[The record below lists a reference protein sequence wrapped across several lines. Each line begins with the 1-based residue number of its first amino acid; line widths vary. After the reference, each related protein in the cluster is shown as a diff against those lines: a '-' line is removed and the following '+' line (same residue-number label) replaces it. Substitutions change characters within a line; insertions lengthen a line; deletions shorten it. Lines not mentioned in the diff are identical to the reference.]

1 MNAAARRIAHVVES
15 TGLSRE
21 LIHHYLRQ
29 GLLPASP
36 SRARYTDSQV
46 RLLQL
51 IRRLR
56 EDHGLPLEVIRSIF
70 ALYDFD
76 PARLEPLILAESL
89 GHRLTRYA
97 LRNELSPSRAL
108 SAEELAAEAG
118 VSEERLA
125 EYHEMGLTQP
135 LAAADGEDRYSVFD
149 ANIIA
154 LCERGVALGVPFDSF
169 RTIASYIRVA
179 FQLEHAEVFAGS
191 WSGRSELSEVMGQL
205 FLRREIVVNFVQ
217 NVLQAL
223 IQRHV
228 HRSLEESDAPGTF
241 LERVVF
247 SPSDAFLKRHGL
259 PARIEALQE
268 RLGPRAR
275 GWLDLAELQLHAG
288 RHREAAFFLE
298 QALERWPDREDLD
311 ALYGVALAL
320 SGQAD
325 EAVARLERA
334 AAAHRELAPLCQV
347 YLALLALL
355 RGGDGGRI
363 LGLTQQA
370 LDGADAVGERRA
382 AWGLTVR
389 ILGGWLLAALPPAFR
404 RAARGEALLVDALGE
419 LSVAGELDGVPGLR
433 ERLVINAAFLLDDR
447 LRAAGR
453 EQAGGLS
460 RAALCDQV
468 CRLDPGSAF
477 AERAFLE
484 R

>member
-1 MNAAARRIAHVVES
+1 MNASARRIAQVVES

-29 GLLPASP
+29 GLLPAPP
-36 SRARYTDSQV
+36 SRARYTETQV

-56 EDHGLPLEVIRSIF
+56 EDHGLPLEVIRSF
-70 ALYDFD
+70 FTLYDFD

-97 LRNELSPSRAL
+97 LRNELSPSRTL
-108 SAEELAAEAG
+108 SAEDLASEAG

-125 EYHEMGLTQP
+125 QYLEIGLARP
-135 LAAADGEDRYSVFD
+135 LAASDDEDRYSVFD

-154 LCERGVALGVPFDSF
+154 LCERGVALGIPFDSF

-179 FQLEHAEVFAGS
+179 FQLEHAEVFGGS
-191 WSGRSELSEVMGQL
+191 WSGRSELSEVMSQL

-228 HRSLEESDAPGTF
+228 HRSLEESDAPGTS
-241 LERVVF
+241 LESVVY
-247 SPSDAFLKRHGL
+247 SPSEAFLRRHGL
-259 PARIEALQE
+259 PGRIAALQE
-268 RLGPRAR
+268 QLGPWAR
-275 GWLDLAELQLHAG
+275 GWLELAELQLHAG
-288 RHREAAFFLE
+288 RHREAAFSLE
-298 QALERWPDREDLD
+298 QALERWPDRLDLD

-325 EAVARLERA
+325 EAVERLERA
-334 AAAHRELAPLCQV
+334 AERGALAPLCQV
-347 YLALLALL
+347 YLALLELL
-355 RGGDGGRI
+355 GGGDGGRV

-370 LDGADAVGERRA
+370 LDGADALGEARA
-382 AWGLTVR
+382 GWGLTVR

-404 RAARGEALLVDALGE
+404 RSTRGEALLVDAVTE
-419 LSVAGELDGVPGLR
+419 LSGAAGELDGVPGLR

-447 LRAAGR
+447 LRAAG
-453 EQAGGLS
+453 QGAAGGLS